1 MARAMAGARSGGL
14 GMGAVRRTASAHS
27 AAAAHAQSA
36 GARRLSAG
44 EWSLLDRISEDP
56 STRGRAREPRSRRES
71 LEGENSYVL
80 AQLGAG
86 GSPLNSAPT
95 SAHATMSAS
104 SARDLAAEL
113 KLQDVMLSSQ
123 TLSGAAG
130 RALAD
135 ELRHAL
141 DFRQPGLPPESRAR
155 RLSVGDRPA
164 RARRLSAGA
173 GGGENAAAVTSLTG
187 AHARELAR
195 ELAERLA
202 KAEAMVPAEREAAK
216 KKSPP
221 H

>member
-1 MARAMAGARSGGL
+1 MKRVL
-14 GMGAVRRTASAHS
+14 ASYD
-27 AAAAHAQSA
+27 
-36 GARRLSAG
+36 
-44 EWSLLDRISEDP
+44 SLLERYMPPSLLVSPDREVLHVFGGASRFLQVREGRP
-56 STRGRAREPRSRRES
+56 SSD
-71 LEGENSYVL
+71 LLDV
-80 AQLGAG
+80 
-86 GSPLNSAPT
+86 
-95 SAHATMSAS
+95 
-104 SARDLAAEL
+104 LAAEL

>member
-1 MARAMAGARSGGL
+1 M
-14 GMGAVRRTASAHS
+14 
-27 AAAAHAQSA
+27 
-36 GARRLSAG
+36 RRLA
-44 EWSLLDRISEDP
+44 P
-56 STRGRAREPRSRRES
+56 
-71 LEGENSYVL
+71 
-80 AQLGAG
+80 QLGAG

-104 SARDLAAEL
+104 SARDLAAEI

-141 DFRQPGLPPESRAR
+141 DFRQPGSPPESPAR

-202 KAEAMVPAEREAAK
+202 KAEAMAPAERGGEEEIASSLRK
-216 KKSPP
+216 
-221 H
+221 